1 MGDLLRCGI
10 GCCLVVIADADNDLH
25 VVAGVLL
32 DINDGI
38 GSLIHGDGLGQ
49 DLHHVDLA
57 GVDEVKGLLKLASA
71 GAGTAD
77 VDLLLGDDIGGQ
89 AGFLLGPAGQ
99 GDAASVGN
107 QIKGLADGGVSA
119 GALHDLMCHLAAGDL
134 FHALNG
140 VLFAGVDDILDT
152 EALGK
157 VKALLHEI
165 EQNSVGTVSLGDHTG
180 NQTDGAC
187 TDDGAVLAGLQA
199 AATLLQLGYEVEIF
213 EKADRA
219 GGFLRTI
226 PEYRL
231 PETVV
236 DGEIERVVALGAVIH
251 CGVDVDK
258 AKFEELKAGYDAVLV
273 ATGVRKPM
281 ILDLFQG
288 NPNVVSAV
296 DLLTEIRSKHGE
308 MNVPAS
314 ALVLGGGDSAMD
326 AATTLK
332 MLGVKDV
339 IEVTRNEF
347 RASDAEKATAHEM
360 GVITIGGYTPAAV
373 DGKTVT
379 FKHSR
384 LNSELKIEAELIVVA
399 LGQNI
404 DNELGLP
411 VERNEVV
418 AEGTSVDGKVFVA
431 GDIAK
436 GDKTV
441 VAAVNKGKL
450 AAYEIHNRIGG

>member
-1 MGDLLRCGI
+1 MTKKYTEELERGYSVSTVMEEAQRCLLCYDAPCSKACPAGTDPAKFIRSVRFRNFKGAAETIRINNALGAVCARVCPTERYCESGCSRCGI
-10 GCCLVVIADADNDLH
+10 DKPI
-25 VVAGVLL
+25 
-32 DINDGI
+32 
-38 GSLIHGDGLGQ
+38 
-49 DLHHVDLA
+49 
-57 GVDEVKGLLKLASA
+57 
-71 GAGTAD
+71 
-77 VDLLLGDDIGGQ
+77 DIGGIQ
-89 AGFLLGPAGQ
+89 RFVTDFEAACGMKVLEKGTANGKRVAVVGSGP
-99 GDAASVGN
+99 
-107 QIKGLADGGVSA
+107 
-119 GALHDLMCHLAAGDL
+119 
-134 FHALNG
+134 
-140 VLFAGVDDILDT
+140 
-152 EALGK
+152 
-157 VKALLHEI
+157 
-165 EQNSVGTVSLGDHTG
+165 
-180 NQTDGAC
+180 
-187 TDDGAVLAGLQA
+187 AGLQA
-199 AATLLQLGYEVEIF
+199 AATLLQLGYEVEIY

-236 DGEIERVVALGAVIH
+236 DGEIERIVALGAVIH

-258 AKFEELKAGYDAVLV
+258 AKFEELKAGFDAVLV
-273 ATGVRKPM
+273 ATGVRKAM

-308 MNVPAS
+308 MKVPES

>member
-1 MGDLLRCGI
+1 MTKKYTEELERGYSVSTVMEEAQRCLLCYDAPCSKACPAGTDPAKFIRSVRFRNFKGAAETIRINNVLGAVCARVCPTERYCESGCSRCGI
-10 GCCLVVIADADNDLH
+10 DKPI
-25 VVAGVLL
+25 
-32 DINDGI
+32 
-38 GSLIHGDGLGQ
+38 
-49 DLHHVDLA
+49 
-57 GVDEVKGLLKLASA
+57 
-71 GAGTAD
+71 
-77 VDLLLGDDIGGQ
+77 DIGGIQ
-89 AGFLLGPAGQ
+89 RFVTDFEAACGMKVLEKG
-99 GDAASVGN
+99 AASGKRVAVVGS
-107 QIKGLADGGVSA
+107 GP
-119 GALHDLMCHLAAGDL
+119 
-134 FHALNG
+134 
-140 VLFAGVDDILDT
+140 
-152 EALGK
+152 
-157 VKALLHEI
+157 
-165 EQNSVGTVSLGDHTG
+165 
-180 NQTDGAC
+180 
-187 TDDGAVLAGLQA
+187 AGLQA

-236 DGEIERVVALGAVIH
+236 DGEIERIVALGAVIH
-251 CGVDVDK
+251 CGVNVDK
-258 AKFEELKAGYDAVLV
+258 AKFEELKAGFDAVLV
-273 ATGVRKPM
+273 ATGVRKAM

-296 DLLTEIRSKHGE
+296 DLLTEIRSKHGQ

-384 LNSELKIEAELIVVA
+384 LNSELKIEADLIVVA

-418 AEGTSVDGKVFVA
+418 AEGTRVDGKVFVA

-441 VAAVNKGKL
+441 VAAVKKGKL

>member
-1 MGDLLRCGI
+1 MTKKYTEELERGYSVSTVMEEAQRCLLCYDAPCSKACPAGTDPAKFIRSVRFRNFKGAAETIRINNVLGAVCARVCPTERYCESGCSRCGI
-10 GCCLVVIADADNDLH
+10 DKPI
-25 VVAGVLL
+25 
-32 DINDGI
+32 
-38 GSLIHGDGLGQ
+38 
-49 DLHHVDLA
+49 
-57 GVDEVKGLLKLASA
+57 
-71 GAGTAD
+71 
-77 VDLLLGDDIGGQ
+77 DIGGIQ
-89 AGFLLGPAGQ
+89 RFVTDFEATCGMKVLEKGTANGKRVAVVGSGP
-99 GDAASVGN
+99 
-107 QIKGLADGGVSA
+107 
-119 GALHDLMCHLAAGDL
+119 
-134 FHALNG
+134 
-140 VLFAGVDDILDT
+140 
-152 EALGK
+152 
-157 VKALLHEI
+157 
-165 EQNSVGTVSLGDHTG
+165 
-180 NQTDGAC
+180 
-187 TDDGAVLAGLQA
+187 AGLQA

-236 DGEIERVVALGAVIH
+236 DGEIERIVALGAVIH
-251 CGVDVDK
+251 CGVNVDK
-258 AKFEELKAGYDAVLV
+258 AKFEELKAGFDAVLV
-273 ATGVRKPM
+273 ATGVRKAM

-296 DLLTEIRSKHGE
+296 DLLTEIRSKHGQ

-384 LNSELKIEAELIVVA
+384 LNSELKIEADLIVVA

-418 AEGTSVDGKVFVA
+418 AEGTRVDGKVFVA

-441 VAAVNKGKL
+441 VAAVKKGKL

>member
-1 MGDLLRCGI
+1 MTKKYTEELERGYSVSTVMEEAQRCLLCYDAPCSKACPAGTDPAKFIRSVRFRNFKGAAETIRINNVLGAVCARVCPTERYCESGCSRCGI
-10 GCCLVVIADADNDLH
+10 DKPI
-25 VVAGVLL
+25 
-32 DINDGI
+32 
-38 GSLIHGDGLGQ
+38 
-49 DLHHVDLA
+49 
-57 GVDEVKGLLKLASA
+57 
-71 GAGTAD
+71 
-77 VDLLLGDDIGGQ
+77 DIGGIQ
-89 AGFLLGPAGQ
+89 RFVTDFEAACGMKVLEKGTANGKRVAVVGSGP
-99 GDAASVGN
+99 
-107 QIKGLADGGVSA
+107 
-119 GALHDLMCHLAAGDL
+119 
-134 FHALNG
+134 
-140 VLFAGVDDILDT
+140 
-152 EALGK
+152 
-157 VKALLHEI
+157 
-165 EQNSVGTVSLGDHTG
+165 
-180 NQTDGAC
+180 
-187 TDDGAVLAGLQA
+187 AGLQA

-236 DGEIERVVALGAVIH
+236 DGEIERIVALGAVIH
-251 CGVDVDK
+251 CGVNVDK
-258 AKFEELKAGYDAVLV
+258 AKFEELKAGFDAVLV
-273 ATGVRKPM
+273 ATGVRKAM

-296 DLLTEIRSKHGE
+296 DLLTEIRSKHGQ

-347 RASDAEKATAHEM
+347 RASDAEKTTAHEM

-384 LNSELKIEAELIVVA
+384 LNSELKIEADLIVVA

-418 AEGTSVDGKVFVA
+418 AEGTRVDGKVFVA

-441 VAAVNKGKL
+441 VAAVKKGKL

>member
-1 MGDLLRCGI
+1 MTKKYTEELERGYSVSTVMEEAQRCLLCYDAPCSKACPAGTDPAKFIRSVRFRNFKGAAETIRINNVLGAVCARVCPTERYCESGCSRCGI
-10 GCCLVVIADADNDLH
+10 DKPI
-25 VVAGVLL
+25 
-32 DINDGI
+32 
-38 GSLIHGDGLGQ
+38 
-49 DLHHVDLA
+49 
-57 GVDEVKGLLKLASA
+57 
-71 GAGTAD
+71 
-77 VDLLLGDDIGGQ
+77 DIGGIQ
-89 AGFLLGPAGQ
+89 RFVTDFEAACGMKVLEKGTANGKRVAVVGSGP
-99 GDAASVGN
+99 
-107 QIKGLADGGVSA
+107 
-119 GALHDLMCHLAAGDL
+119 
-134 FHALNG
+134 
-140 VLFAGVDDILDT
+140 
-152 EALGK
+152 
-157 VKALLHEI
+157 
-165 EQNSVGTVSLGDHTG
+165 
-180 NQTDGAC
+180 
-187 TDDGAVLAGLQA
+187 AGLQA

-236 DGEIERVVALGAVIH
+236 DGEIERIVALGAVIH
-251 CGVDVDK
+251 CGVNVDK
-258 AKFEELKAGYDAVLV
+258 AKFEELKAGFDAVLV
-273 ATGVRKPM
+273 ATGVRKAM

-296 DLLTEIRSKHGE
+296 DLLTEIRSKHGQ

-384 LNSELKIEAELIVVA
+384 LNSELKIEADLIVVA

-418 AEGTSVDGKVFVA
+418 AESTRVDGKVFVA

-441 VAAVNKGKL
+441 VAAVKKGKL

>member
-1 MGDLLRCGI
+1 MTKKYTEELERGYSVSTVMEEAQRCLLCYDAPCSKACPAGTDPAKFIRSVRFRNFKGAAETIRINNALGAVCARVCPTERYCESGCSRCGI
-10 GCCLVVIADADNDLH
+10 DKPI
-25 VVAGVLL
+25 
-32 DINDGI
+32 
-38 GSLIHGDGLGQ
+38 
-49 DLHHVDLA
+49 
-57 GVDEVKGLLKLASA
+57 
-71 GAGTAD
+71 
-77 VDLLLGDDIGGQ
+77 DIGGIQ
-89 AGFLLGPAGQ
+89 RFVTDFEAACGMKVLEKGTANGKRVAVVGSGP
-99 GDAASVGN
+99 
-107 QIKGLADGGVSA
+107 
-119 GALHDLMCHLAAGDL
+119 
-134 FHALNG
+134 
-140 VLFAGVDDILDT
+140 
-152 EALGK
+152 
-157 VKALLHEI
+157 
-165 EQNSVGTVSLGDHTG
+165 
-180 NQTDGAC
+180 
-187 TDDGAVLAGLQA
+187 AGLQA

-236 DGEIERVVALGAVIH
+236 DGEIERIVALGAVIH

>member
-1 MGDLLRCGI
+1 MTKKYTEELERGYSVSTVMEEAQRCLLCYDAPCSKACPAGTDPAKFIRSVRFRNFKGAAETIRINNVLGAVCARVCPTERYCESGCSRCGI
-10 GCCLVVIADADNDLH
+10 DKPI
-25 VVAGVLL
+25 
-32 DINDGI
+32 
-38 GSLIHGDGLGQ
+38 
-49 DLHHVDLA
+49 
-57 GVDEVKGLLKLASA
+57 
-71 GAGTAD
+71 
-77 VDLLLGDDIGGQ
+77 DIGGIQ
-89 AGFLLGPAGQ
+89 RFVTDFEAACGMKVLEKGTANGKRVAVVGSGP
-99 GDAASVGN
+99 
-107 QIKGLADGGVSA
+107 
-119 GALHDLMCHLAAGDL
+119 
-134 FHALNG
+134 
-140 VLFAGVDDILDT
+140 
-152 EALGK
+152 
-157 VKALLHEI
+157 
-165 EQNSVGTVSLGDHTG
+165 
-180 NQTDGAC
+180 
-187 TDDGAVLAGLQA
+187 AGLQA

-236 DGEIERVVALGAVIH
+236 DGEIARIVALGAVIH
-251 CGVDVDK
+251 CGVNVDK
-258 AKFEELKAGYDAVLV
+258 AKFEELKAGFDAVLV
-273 ATGVRKPM
+273 ATGVRKAM

-296 DLLTEIRSKHGE
+296 DLLTEIRSKHGQ

-347 RASDAEKATAHEM
+347 RASDAEKTTAHEM

-379 FKHSR
+379 FRHSR
-384 LNSELKIEAELIVVA
+384 LNSELKIEADLIVVA

-418 AEGTSVDGKVFVA
+418 AEGSRVDGKVFVA

-441 VAAVNKGKL
+441 VAAVKKGKL

>member
-1 MGDLLRCGI
+1 MTKKYTEELERGYSVSTVMEEAQRCLLCYDAPCSKACPAGTDPAKFIRSVRFRNFKGAAETIRVNNVLGAVCARVCPTERYCESGCSRCGI
-10 GCCLVVIADADNDLH
+10 DKPI
-25 VVAGVLL
+25 
-32 DINDGI
+32 
-38 GSLIHGDGLGQ
+38 
-49 DLHHVDLA
+49 
-57 GVDEVKGLLKLASA
+57 
-71 GAGTAD
+71 
-77 VDLLLGDDIGGQ
+77 DIGGIQ
-89 AGFLLGPAGQ
+89 RFVTDFEAACGMKVLEKGTANGKRVAVVGSGP
-99 GDAASVGN
+99 
-107 QIKGLADGGVSA
+107 
-119 GALHDLMCHLAAGDL
+119 
-134 FHALNG
+134 
-140 VLFAGVDDILDT
+140 
-152 EALGK
+152 
-157 VKALLHEI
+157 
-165 EQNSVGTVSLGDHTG
+165 
-180 NQTDGAC
+180 
-187 TDDGAVLAGLQA
+187 AGLQA

-236 DGEIERVVALGAVIH
+236 DGEIERIVALGAVIH
-251 CGVDVDK
+251 CGVNVDK
-258 AKFEELKAGYDAVLV
+258 AKFEELKAGFDAVLV
-273 ATGVRKPM
+273 ATGVRKAM

-296 DLLTEIRSKHGE
+296 DLLTEIRSKHGQ

-384 LNSELKIEAELIVVA
+384 LNSELKIEADLIVVA

-418 AEGTSVDGKVFVA
+418 AEGTRVDGKVFVA

-441 VAAVNKGKL
+441 VAAVKKGKL